1 MMHFA
6 PLHAS
11 LIKRAKH
18 LKVILTCRG
27 GVEQINIEAANDR
40 NIPVINVIRNAEP
53 VADFT
58 LGLIIADVYK
68 RQAIHKPAFS
78 HS

>member
-1 MMHFA
+1 QVNIEKNGPEAEPYPSGLDELIEDADIIMMHFA

-40 NIPVINVIRNAEP
+40 NIPVINV
-53 VADFT
+53 
-58 LGLIIADVYK
+58 
-68 RQAIHKPAFS
+68 
-78 HS
+78 